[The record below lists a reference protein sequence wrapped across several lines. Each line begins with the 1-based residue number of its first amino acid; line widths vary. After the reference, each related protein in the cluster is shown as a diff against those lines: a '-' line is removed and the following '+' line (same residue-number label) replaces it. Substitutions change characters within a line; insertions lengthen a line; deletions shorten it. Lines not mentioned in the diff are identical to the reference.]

1 MKTTLPIESDGD
13 DWIVTFTDELLEE
26 LGWNAGDELEWEVQ
40 EDGTI
45 TISKHEETTPDRLEC
60 TPSQEPFGFA
70 SYGSPIHDC

>member
-13 DWIVTFTDELLEE
+13 DLILTFTDELLEE
-26 LGWNAGDELEWEVQ
+26 LGWNVGDDLDWEVQ
-40 EDGTI
+40 KDGTI
-45 TISKHEETTPDRLEC
+45 TISKHEETTPDRSQC